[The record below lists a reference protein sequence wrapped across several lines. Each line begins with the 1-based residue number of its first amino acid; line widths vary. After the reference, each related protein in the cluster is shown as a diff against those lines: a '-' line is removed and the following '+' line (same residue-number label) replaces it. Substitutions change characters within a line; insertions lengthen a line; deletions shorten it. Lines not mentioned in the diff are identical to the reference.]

1 MAVLALTV
9 SLCLSPVRATAWQGC
24 VGFTLERFW
33 QWDYFGEYLA
43 FLLTFLA
50 VGAAVTLLNL
60 SVLHSSLL
68 TEAIGSL
75 ALLIEATLAMPQ
87 CYQNW
92 RNKSCQ
98 GLRYALSRSLT
109 ICSSAGWLAGG

>member
-1 MAVLALTV
+1 M
-9 SLCLSPVRATAWQGC
+9 
-24 VGFTLERFW
+24 
-33 QWDYFGEYLA
+33 
-43 FLLTFLA
+43 
-50 VGAAVTLLNL
+50 GAAVTLLNL

-98 GLRYALSRSLT
+98 GLRYAPLLGVPI
-109 ICSSAGWLAGG
+109 ICLFIRWLAGWGVEKN